1 MWISPPNARIGLM
14 KIGIIGTGNMGRTLG
29 GLWAAAGHEV
39 FFGGRRP
46 EAAGE
51 AAVLARAHATAE
63 VRNGTN
69 HEAASFGDVLLYCVR
84 GIDPADAIGDRDVLN
99 GKPLIDL
106 NNRAIPSGFQ
116 FEVSPS
122 SLAETLQTQ
131 APNAKVAKAFNML
144 PQEVF
149 EIERAEL
156 QDKHVSVL
164 IATDHQDARIAVE
177 ILAHD
182 LGLNPVNAG
191 PLRNA
196 RLLESAAD
204 LVRYLIARTGPGPLA
219 ILSVPLLTSAT
230 GSSRFGGRRPSELD
244 GPEPQRIFSVGQHLR
259 VESSGQIDAPVDVLW
274 SFVSNFNNIAH
285 WHPDVIASR
294 LESGTGTDAGSV
306 RNLRLRNGM
315 CIRERL
321 LAISPENHYY
331 KYSVIESPL
340 PMRDHES
347 LVRFTRLNGSRTR
360 VTWIAEFSATGGD
373 AEALANGVKTG
384 VMDLGIEGLTAAATS
399 GRKEV

>member
-1 MWISPPNARIGLM
+1 M
-14 KIGIIGTGNMGRTLG
+14 
-29 GLWAAAGHEV
+29 
-39 FFGGRRP
+39 
-46 EAAGE
+46 
-51 AAVLARAHATAE
+51 
-63 VRNGTN
+63 
-69 HEAASFGDVLLYCVR
+69 
-84 GIDPADAIGDRDVLN
+84 
-99 GKPLIDL
+99 
-106 NNRAIPSGFQ
+106 
-116 FEVSPS
+116 
-122 SLAETLQTQ
+122 
-131 APNAKVAKAFNML
+131 AKAFNML

-156 QDKHVSVL
+156 QDKRVSVL

-294 LESGTGTDAGSV
+294 LESGTGRDAGSV

-315 CIRERL
+315 SIRERL

-347 LVRFTRLNGSRTR
+347 LVRFTRLNESQTR

-373 AEALANGVKTG
+373 AEALANGVKAG
-384 VMDLGIEGLTAAATS
+384 VMDLGIEGLTVAATS
-399 GRKEV
+399 ALKEV